1 MILGYAPI
9 IVQNMFD
16 ERPEPF
22 DPVDM
27 VLGSAIHETLTVIDR
42 VMFAIASQ
50 RLIAAKGIRVIDGPF
65 VKGSR

>member
-9 IVQNMFD
+9 IVQNMLG

-22 DPVDM
+22 DLVDM
-27 VLGSAIHETLTVIDR
+27 ALGSAIHETLPVIDR

-50 RLIAAKGIRVIDGPF
+50 
-65 VKGSR
+65 